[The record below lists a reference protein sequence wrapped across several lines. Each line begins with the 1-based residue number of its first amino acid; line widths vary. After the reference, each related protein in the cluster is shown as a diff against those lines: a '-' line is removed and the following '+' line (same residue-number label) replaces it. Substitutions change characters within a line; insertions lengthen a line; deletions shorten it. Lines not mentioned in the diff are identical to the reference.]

1 MRVFSRERTLNL
13 DDIVGLPEVKDVIIN
28 AVQSPNPVSVLLVGP
43 PQSAKTMILE
53 RLAAH
58 FDFNGGIPYTFD
70 DRVTPV
76 GLARLLF
83 TYRDARAMVFDEIDK
98 AKRAVLAVF
107 NEAVESRRVTF
118 INARIAGV
126 IKLRPDVKFF
136 CGCNSERLLELK
148 ASATLSRFLR
158 VRIPAYERDMFV
170 KVMVMLL
177 TKKEYGG
184 FSPGDAQ
191 RIAEHA
197 WESGF
202 RDIRQLRELGK
213 IYPRRPDKVI
223 GYIDYYRSVP
233 KR

>member
-1 MRVFSRERTLNL
+1 
-13 DDIVGLPEVKDVIIN
+13 
-28 AVQSPNPVSVLLVGP
+28 
-43 PQSAKTMILE
+43 MILE
-53 RLAAH
+53 RLAAYYG
-58 FDFNGGIPYTFD
+58 FNGGVPYTFD

-83 TYRDARAMVFDEIDK
+83 TYRDSRAMVFDEIDK

-118 INARIAGV
+118 INAKMAGV
-126 IKLRPDVKFF
+126 IKLRDDVKFF
-136 CGCNSERLLELK
+136 CGSNSERILEWK

-158 VRIPAYERDMFV
+158 VRIPPYDRDMFV

-177 TKKEYGG
+177 TRREYGG

-191 RIAEHA
+191 RIAEYA

-213 IYPRRPDKVI
+213 VYPRRPDKVI
-223 GYIDYYRSVP
+223 SYIDYYRSVP